1 MEKLCREID
10 VEQLP
15 EEFGGKLKYDH
26 ESWIKFR
33 TVSSILNLMFL
44 IVPFSK
50 FSL

>member
-1 MEKLCREID
+1 MEKLCHEID

-33 TVSSILNLMFL
+33 TVSILNFMFL